1 MKIFCK
7 LLTSKINPKLLIII
21 AVAFTAGNISPE
33 VLVQILDLLGE

>member
-7 LLTSKINPKLLIII
+7 LLTSKINPKLLIVI

-33 VLVQILDLLGE
+33 VLAQILDILSQ